1 MASMNERAVD
11 IKGQKIVEQA
21 YDVVEMVE
29 SAYREGTAIHEVEQ
43 GLFRKLLE
51 MGYQALGWLFE
62 LHGPCDLGE
71 RLELSDGRV
80 VKRLAQLHERAYQS
94 VFGAYELER
103 WVYGSREGQK
113 LEYIPLDVRL
123 QLPKSKF
130 SYLLQDW
137 DQSLAVE
144 IPYAE
149 VNEILQRI
157 LGLSVSVHSL
167 EHTNRSLAQSVESYW
182 DNQVEVASAQ
192 GEQLV
197 VGTADGKGVV
207 IRKSA
212 EEKANDEGHEQTSP
226 KPACIESKA
235 PKHQSGKKKVAI
247 LGAAYTIEP
256 NPRTPEEVLE
266 SLFRA
271 KDQKSS
277 EETPKARP
285 KPLYKHIRASMHRD
299 EADTLAPAREEI
311 SRWLAKEYRQRNPCA
326 EHRQI
331 LIMDGEDKLWAMG
344 QELQLDAPIIEIL
357 DLLHASSYVWK
368 AVQALS
374 PQRTTN
380 EHIPLV
386 KERIGRLL
394 HGEVQSVIRGLRWQ
408 ATHKQLTDEQREPV
422 DKACGYLEKNAHRM
436 CYHEYLAAGYPIASG
451 VIEGAC
457 RHVVVDRMEGTGM
470 RWVMQGAQSMLGLR
484 CIHINGDW
492 DHFIKF
498 HIEQEQQTLHPVRA
512 ANDSTFYQPMIA

>member
-1 MASMNERAVD
+1 VASMNESTGD

-21 YDVVEMVE
+21 YEVVERVE
-29 SAYREGTAIHEVEQ
+29 SAYREGTALHEVEQ

-71 RLELSDGRV
+71 RVKLSDGRV
-80 VKRLAQLHERAYQS
+80 VKRLAQLHDRAYQS
-94 VFGAYELER
+94 VFGAYELQR
-103 WVYGSREGQK
+103 SVYGSREGQK

-130 SYLLQDW
+130 SYLWQDW
-137 DQSLAVE
+137 DPSLAVE
-144 IPYAE
+144 TPYAE

-167 EHTNRSLAQSVESYW
+167 ERTNRSLAQSVASYW
-182 DNQVEVASAQ
+182 DNQVEVAPAQ

-197 VGTADGKGVV
+197 VGTVDGKGVV

-212 EEKANDEGHEQTSP
+212 QDKANDEGHEQSSP

-235 PKHQSGKKKVAI
+235 PKHPSGKKKGAI
-247 LGAAYTIEP
+247 LGAVYTIEP

-277 EETPKARP
+277 EETAQARP
-285 KPLYKHIRASMHRD
+285 KPLYKHIRARRHRD
-299 EADTLAPAREEI
+299 EADTLGPAREEI
-311 SRWLAKEYRQRNPCA
+311 CRGLGKEYRQRNPCA
-326 EHRQI
+326 AHRQI
-331 LIMDGEDKLWAMG
+331 LIMDGEHKLWAMG
-344 QELQLDAPIIEIL
+344 QERQLDASIIEIL

-368 AVQALS
+368 AVQALY

-380 EHIPLV
+380 EQIPRV
-386 KERIGRLL
+386 KERIGRILR
-394 HGEVQSVIRGLRWQ
+394 GEVHSVLRGFRWQ
-408 ATHKQLTDEQREPV
+408 ATHEQLTDEQRDPV

-436 CYHEYLAAGYPIASG
+436 RYHEYLAAGYPIASG

-457 RHVVVDRMEGTGM
+457 RHVGVDRMEGTGM

-484 CIHINGDW
+484 CIHINGHW
-492 DHFIKF
+492 DHFMKF
-498 HIEQEQQTLHPVRA
+498 PIEQEQQALYPVRA
-512 ANDSTFYQPMIA
+512 ANDSTFYRPMVA